1 MFSSPPPKHNH
12 RQATG
17 QTPTA
22 RGRAFLLLAAASLLL
37 AACSQAPSPSPDRL
51 AGIIEAG
58 AVAVAPEIGGRLVE
72 ILVEEGDRVEAGQ
85 TVARLDD
92 SLLQLQLDQAEA
104 GIDQAQARL
113 AHLRAAVRPV
123 DVAVAQARV
132 KQAEAALAA
141 AASALAD
148 AQLLRDAPQ
157 QAEVEIAA
165 SEAGLA
171 EAEARAGAARAQAE
185 AADLT
190 VQMWGAIVTDLR
202 NGADAPLPGGG
213 VIHID
218 APAEKLAY
226 ANEQWNLASQN
237 AWAAWQQSAAAD
249 AAITQAR
256 TTLADQKR
264 LAAASQTAADR
275 VVAAANARDQAA
287 AGLDQAQAALAA
299 VRSGP
304 GPEQIAAAEAAVA
317 QSQAVRDALAAQLD
331 RATLRAPAAGVV
343 TARYRQPGEIIGS
356 GQRLLTISDPD
367 RLTLTVYAPVR
378 LLPQLEPGQRLSLTS
393 PTAPGRSYEAVVRT
407 VSDEPEFTLRQA
419 QNTAERA
426 NAVYAVELE
435 LVTPDPLLRPGAPA
449 DALVSEN

>member
-1 MFSSPPPKHNH
+1 M
-12 RQATG
+12 Q
-17 QTPTA
+17 
-22 RGRAFLLLAAASLLL
+22 RASRLLFIFAILLLAG
-37 AACSQAPSPSPDRL
+37 CSRAQTAETDRL
-51 AGIIEAG
+51 AGIIEAKTS
-58 AVAVAPEIGGRLVE
+58 AVAPETGGRLVE
-72 ILVEEGDRVEAGQ
+72 VLVEEGDSVEEGQ
-85 TVARLDD
+85 VVARLDD
-92 SLLQLQLDQAEA
+92 SRLQLQLAQAGA
-104 GIDQAQARL
+104 DVAQAQARL
-113 AHLRAAVRPV
+113 AQLAAMVRPV
-123 DVAVAQARV
+123 DLAL
-132 KQAEAALAA
+132 AEAKVALAEVALTA
-141 AASALAD
+141 AESALAD
-148 AQLLRDAPQ
+148 AQLLRDTPQ
-157 QAEVEIAA
+157 QAEIKIAA
-165 SEAGLA
+165 IEAQLA
-171 EAEARAGAARAQAE
+171 EANARSQAARRLAE
-185 AADLT
+185 AADLK